1 MARLCTSWPHF
12 AAIAASVVL
21 VAPSARAQDHGAAL
35 HLVVRGGLPAEALR
49 AALSQDTRRAVV
61 LDDDTSLSPER
72 VTIALRAEGEIAVTF
87 DAASGSTTRIIHAS
101 GDAMIGDAALLAAS
115 LTVGI
120 EIAPPPPPPPVA
132 EIAPPPPIPSP
143 PPPPSVAI
151 ILPPP
156 PIQKDVV
163 GLRTTTLPASA
174 SFFYPLAANWGQP
187 NARTFFDLNVLYGR
201 YGEIDGGQI
210 GVMGSTGELRG
221 VQIHGIGS
229 HASGRAL
236 GLQIGGVFTSADSL
250 EGLQIGGVVNHAS
263 HDVDGTQIGLI
274 NVAGGRVR
282 GAQIGLVNVADDIE
296 GVPIGLVSVTKS
308 GGVHPVTWASTTTYA
323 NVGLK
328 LATRHTYTMFSASM
342 SMPYGHEAWGGGFTL
357 GGRATIGK
365 TIYLDFDLGLTT
377 LAQPTT
383 GDVLFY
389 PKTRALLGARFDKHF
404 SIFAG
409 AGIATEARIYN
420 HGADLAVSLMPDF
433 AGGVEL

>member
-1 MARLCTSWPHF
+1 MALLRTFCPLF
-12 AAIAASVVL
+12 AAVAL
-21 VAPSARAQDHGAAL
+21 VASRAHAEGAAL
-35 HLVVRGGLPAEALR
+35 HLIVRGNLPAEALR
-49 AALSQDTRRAVV
+49 AALAQDTHRAVV
-61 LDDDTSLSPER
+61 LDDDASPSPER
-72 VTIALRAEGEIAVTF
+72 VTIALRAEGEVAVTF
-87 DAASGSTTRIIHAS
+87 DASNGTTTRIIHAT

-120 EIAPPPPPPPVA
+120 DIAMPPPPPPTPLVVEEEPPPPPVVVVTT
-132 EIAPPPPIPSP
+132 PPPPIMAIVMP
-143 PPPPSVAI
+143 PPPM
-151 ILPPP
+151 
-156 PIQKDVV
+156 QRDMV
-163 GLRTTTLPASA
+163 GPHEMTFPVSG
-174 SFFYPLAANWGQP
+174 SFFYPLAANWGRP
-187 NARTFFDLNVLYGR
+187 NARTYFDLNVLFGR

-221 VQIHGIGS
+221 AQIHGIGS
-229 HASGRAL
+229 HASGRAE
-236 GLQIGGVFTSADSL
+236 GVQIGGLFTSAESL

-263 HDVDGTQIGLI
+263 KDVDGAQIGLI

-296 GVPIGLVSVTKS
+296 GVPLGLVSVTKS
-308 GGVHPVTWASTTTYA
+308 GGVHPVTWASSTTYA

-342 SMPYGHEAWGGGFTL
+342 SWPNGHEAYGGGFTL
-357 GGRATIGK
+357 GGHAPINK
-365 TIYLDFDLGLTT
+365 TIYLDFDIGLTT
-377 LAQPTT
+377 LAQPSS

-433 AGGVEL
+433 VGGVEL